1 MGSFSR
7 FCCIIYA
14 DPRGSAFLRLGAPTP
29 DVRNRKNKKAK
40 GERKMKKQLK
50 RILAAALILA
60 LSLLAL
66 ISCNPQSA
74 SGECTVI
81 IGAKD
86 SHKEYTIN
94 LDEVE
99 ITEGVL
105 SLVKYLEE
113 KEGLE
118 AEYTDSGYGA
128 YFTSIDTLI
137 PEITAEKYEVPK
149 EKAVSQGPT
158 DLPPSTKPLTSV
170 AFFLQ

>member
-1 MGSFSR
+1 
-7 FCCIIYA
+7 
-14 DPRGSAFLRLGAPTP
+14 
-29 DVRNRKNKKAK
+29 
-40 GERKMKKQLK
+40 MKKQLK

-66 ISCNPQSA
+66 TSCNTQPA
-74 SGECTVI
+74 EGECLVI
-81 IGAKD
+81 IGAGEN
-86 SHKEYTIN
+86 HKEYKIN
-94 LDEVE
+94 LEEVE

-137 PEITAEKYEVPK
+137 PEITAEKYEYIAIFTTVEEDFDTSTSFK
-149 EKAVSQGPT
+149 EIEYKGQTFGYSGLGVSSMT
-158 DLPPSTKPLTSV
+158 V
-170 AFFLQ
+170 AGGESYYITIEAFVYE